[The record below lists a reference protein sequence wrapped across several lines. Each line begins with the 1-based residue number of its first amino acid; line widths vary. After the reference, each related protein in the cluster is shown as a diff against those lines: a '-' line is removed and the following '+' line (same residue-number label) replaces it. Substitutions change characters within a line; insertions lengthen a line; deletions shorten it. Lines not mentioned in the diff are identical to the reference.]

1 MSMAEDAS
9 TVEYDDQSGVTR
21 YKFMTNILEQARH
34 KTRYVKM
41 LENITIDA
49 QVSYERLVASLA
61 AATISSVII
70 IFILTRLGPRFSY
83 MALPLIILWLCILAL
98 IVLYMISSRKKPMIS
113 SVYDLIKSQ
122 VSEQAR
128 LSSTKNHEL
137 FDVGIKNVEDG
148 VLNFS
153 DGTFGRMYRIE
164 GHISRSM
171 LPAVADAASRMR
183 HNYFITRAASTQE
196 TMITSIQRADLDS
209 KKEYLKDKYEEAKAS
224 SDEDRDWRMHY
235 SNLIYKTLIER
246 METEDSQMFQLLII
260 REESLEQ
267 LDKACQKL
275 EDAAVAGLYAHL
287 EPIKSD
293 KAIARRLSEMTAL
306 SQDGLRQLTG
316 GDTMGSDLE
325 SNPRSERDSSVATR

>member
-1 MSMAEDAS
+1 MAEGMS
-9 TVEYDDQSGVTR
+9 SVEYDDQSGVTR

-49 QVSYERLVASLA
+49 QVSYERLVVSLG
-61 AATISSVII
+61 AATISSVIV
-70 IFILTRLGPRFSY
+70 IFILTRLGPRLSY
-83 MALPLIILWLCILAL
+83 MAAPLIIMLLCILAL
-98 IVLYMISSRKKPMIS
+98 IVMYMISSRKKPMIA

-128 LSSTKNHEL
+128 LSRTENHEL
-137 FDVGIKNVEDG
+137 FDVGIKDVNDG

-153 DGTFGRMYRIE
+153 DNTVGRMYRIE

-196 TMITSIQRADLDS
+196 MMITSIQRADLDS
-209 KKEYLKDKYEEAKAS
+209 KKEYLKEKYEEAKAS
-224 SDEDRDWRMHY
+224 SDQDKDWRMHY
-235 SNLIYKTLIER
+235 SNLIYKTLVEH

-275 EDAAVAGLYAHL
+275 EDATEAGLYAHL

-306 SQDGLRQLTG
+306 SRAGLLELTG
-316 GDTMGSDLE
+316 QDTIASDLE
-325 SNPRSERDSSVATR
+325 NNTRAARNNSVTMG